1 MNTLISVDMSALFGH
16 FKKPDMNDGL
26 CLSYSYIHKPA
37 LLGTFGA
44 IVGLGGY
51 TQSYEKQQLNRPRR
65 GQQQNRLLPEYF
77 TVFGHLLISI
87 GMTEESVGTFPKTI
101 IGYNNAVG
109 YANDGATLQV
119 YEQTLIRPKY
129 RVYVQLN
136 LESPLER
143 KLYDCLR
150 NQECTYIPYM
160 GKNDFSLSWSNF
172 KEYTFESLKSTKN
185 IRIDSLFIDEEEE
198 VRNTSIDKTQGV
210 ALQLNSEGLLNKGSY
225 LFMES
230 LPTAY
235 NSETGHYDLRRFI
248 CTNVELSIER
258 TQPENKV
265 FKIIDGSKSSI
276 IQMW

>member
-1 MNTLISVDMSALFGH
+1 MTTLISVDMSALFGH

-51 TQSYEKQQLNRPRR
+51 TQSYQTQQH
-65 GQQQNRLLPEYF
+65 NRLLPEYF

-87 GMTEESVGTFPKTI
+87 GMTEESVGTFPKTV

-172 KEYTFESLKSTKN
+172 KEYTFELLENTKN
-185 IRIDSLFIDEEEE
+185 IRFDSLFIHEEEKLYDRRGNE
-198 VRNTSIDKTQGV
+198 TETIRIKDDNDDDDDSETSPLK
-210 ALQLNSEGLLNKGSY
+210 NRY
-225 LFMES
+225 LYVES
-230 LPTAY
+230 LPTSY
-235 NSETGHYDLRRFI
+235 NSETGHYVLRQFV
-248 CTNVELSIER
+248 CTNVELSIEKN
-258 TQPENKV
+258 QHENKV
-265 FKIIDGSKSSI
+265 FKISDGSKSSI